1 MIDSGMVDGEV
12 WFVTGSQAM
21 YGEETLDQVARQSRQ
36 LAEQL
41 DGSAEIPIRII
52 WVPTVV
58 TSDNIAAV
66 IRQANDS
73 AHCVG
78 VIAWMHT
85 FSPAK
90 MWIRG
95 LKALQKPLLHL
106 HTQFGVELPWGSIDM
121 DFMNLNQAAHGDRE
135 FGYIQSRLST
145 PRKTVAGHVSD
156 QRTRARIGAWTR
168 AALAA
173 AELATLRVARFGDN
187 MRNVAVTEGD
197 KVEAEAHFGASIN
210 TYAVND
216 LVDMVERVPA
226 SEVDKLVR
234 EYENAYRLAPE
245 LRPGGERH
253 TSLRHG
259 AQIEAGLRKFL
270 ETGSFHA
277 FTTNFEDLG
286 GLRQLP
292 GLAVQRLMADGY
304 GFGAEG
310 DWKTAVMLRAVKV
323 MAEGLPGG
331 TSFMED
337 YTYDLTAGAE
347 RVLGA
352 HMLEV
357 CPSIAAEVPSLE
369 VHPLSIGSRED
380 PVRLRFTAAP
390 ADAVILGI
398 SDIGS
403 RFRLV
408 ANEVR
413 VVEPP
418 APLPKLPVACAVWE
432 PRPNW
437 SVAAE
442 TWLVAGAPHHTV
454 LTTAVGTEMLEDFA
468 AMTETELLVIDADTT
483 VRGFVRE
490 LKWNDVYHHVAAGL

>member
-1 MIDSGMVDGEV
+1 MIDSRIHDSEV
-12 WFVTGSQAM
+12 WFVTGSQSM
-21 YGEETLDQVARQSRQ
+21 YGQDTLDQVARQSRDI
-36 LAEQL
+36 AERL
-41 DGSAEIPIRII
+41 DGCSEIPVRVH

-58 TSDNIAAV
+58 SADNIAAV
-66 IRQANDS
+66 IRAANDDDR
-73 AHCVG
+73 CIG

-95 LKALQKPLLHL
+95 LRSLQKPLLHL
-106 HTQFGVELPWGSIDM
+106 HTQYSVELPWESIDM

-135 FGYIQSRLST
+135 FGYIQTRLST
-145 PRKTVAGHVSD
+145 ARKTVAGHVD
-156 QRTRARIGAWTR
+156 DERTRVRVGAWTR
-168 AALAA
+168 AALAT

-187 MRNVAVTEGD
+187 MRDVAVTEGD
-197 KVEAEAHFGASIN
+197 KVEAEAHFGASVN
-210 TYAVND
+210 TYGVND
-216 LVDMVERVPA
+216 LVATVGRVSPT
-226 SEVDKLVR
+226 EVDKLVR
-234 EYENAYRLAPE
+234 EYEHAYRLAPE
-245 LRPGGERH
+245 LRPGGDRH

-270 ETGSFHA
+270 EGGGFHA

-292 GLAVQRLMADGY
+292 GLAVQRLMANGY
-304 GFGAEG
+304 GFGGEG

-357 CPSIAAEVPSLE
+357 CPSITDETPTLE
-369 VHPLSIGSRED
+369 VHPLSIGDRED
-380 PVRLRFTAAP
+380 PVRLRFTATP
-390 ADAVILGI
+390 GDAVILGI
-398 SDIGS
+398 SDIGT

-408 ANEVR
+408 LNEVR
-413 VVEPP
+413 VVQPT
-418 APLPKLPVACAVWE
+418 APMPRLPVACAVWE

-442 TWLVAGAPHHTV
+442 TWLMAGAPHHTV
-454 LTTAVGTEMLEDFA
+454 LSTAAGTDMIEDFA
-468 AMTETELLVIDADTT
+468 AMTNTELLVIDADTT
-483 VRGFVRE
+483 VRGFIKE
-490 LKWNDVYHHVAAGL
+490 LKWNDVYHHAAAGL